1 MYLFVHKLNYTKV
14 SDAPEL
20 LVFPDCLIEYKN
32 ATHIFRLTPLPP
44 VKLVVS
50 TCPIRAYCCGGPSAT
65 EA

>member
-32 ATHIFRLTPLPP
+32 ANPYF
-44 VKLVVS
+44 
-50 TCPIRAYCCGGPSAT
+50 
-65 EA
+65 